1 VTWPQRGRV
10 GSKAQS
16 GGTGQQGGGLG
27 DRLAR
32 GGASLQAGQ
41 GGIVEAVPDI
51 YPPPT
56 FEIIEGGLGARDRWP
71 A

>member
-1 VTWPQRGRV
+1 MTCPQRGRFR
-10 GSKAQS
+10 SKAQS
-16 GGTGQQGGGLG
+16 GGTGQQGGGSS

-32 GGASLQAGQ
+32 AGASLQTGQ

-56 FEIIEGGLGARDRWP
+56 FEIIEGSLGAQDRWP
-71 A
+71 S